1 MIITIL
7 EWVVGIVLAVLA
19 LWLAAK
25 AINFVID
32 SAERWEE

>member
-7 EWVVGIVLAVLA
+7 GWVLGVVLAGFA

-25 AINFVID
+25 AFNFVID